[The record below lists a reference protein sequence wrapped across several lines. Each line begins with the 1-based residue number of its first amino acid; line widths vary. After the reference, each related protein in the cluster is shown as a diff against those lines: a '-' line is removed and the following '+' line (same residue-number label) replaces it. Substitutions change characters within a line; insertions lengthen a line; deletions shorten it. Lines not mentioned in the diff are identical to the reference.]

1 MGRIK
6 IKSLKYEGKKYF
18 YFNDKFKDGKNIL
31 LGENGNGKSTF
42 TYLII
47 YSLGIKV
54 DYFINGKEG
63 VIEEIFSD
71 EDKYVE
77 LVININEEEYVL
89 NRKIPSSYISVYDVK
104 RKSYTSYNIARNGD
118 IYEKEKK
125 TFSDWIL
132 EKLNIGITEVS
143 QFSTNHKINF
153 DDLFRL
159 MYYDQKT
166 PSGEIIGGFG
176 IKSTDYFKNSSI
188 MKRSIFEILISD
200 YFKEYYNTYYEI
212 KDKLKE
218 KEEIKETK
226 KSIQSLI
233 EGVVRETNLDKIED
247 IEEVISYNKGE
258 IERLKKIRETH
269 INSNYENSIEE
280 NNELNIDRINSIQE
294 EISLL
299 TMKKNKLEIDIE
311 EIQEEINKAQYV
323 RKNLEDDINY
333 LDRILFTS
341 KMYNIIN
348 DDTCPFCLEKIN
360 ENAGKCICGSD
371 KYLDYEKFIYS
382 DVEYLKMMKSKIKG
396 LRTTNYTIESCEEEL
411 KEILSKHKY
420 IEEKLKYLLMSIK
433 EISAE
438 LVSGIDFKSVDML
451 TEEIMLLKEEL
462 IELEVLKSKLDNL
475 DNVNKNI
482 ANLENKLDSL
492 RKNLDELEIQKSDII
507 SKNLKIFF
515 DKYYLWITEFYDD
528 KKINIS
534 LDRDYKPV
542 VKFYREESFSVPKRF
557 FYYLSLLNLSLK
569 KNINYPRF
577 LLIDTLKSAGI
588 DVPRLRNL
596 IPYLNELEGE
606 EYQVIMTCGYEEYDN
621 SLNWNIIDELSDE
634 NKLLKLK

>member
-1 MGRIK
+1 
-6 IKSLKYEGKKYF
+6 
-18 YFNDKFKDGKNIL
+18 
-31 LGENGNGKSTF
+31 
-42 TYLII
+42 
-47 YSLGIKV
+47 
-54 DYFINGKEG
+54 
-63 VIEEIFSD
+63 
-71 EDKYVE
+71 
-77 LVININEEEYVL
+77 
-89 NRKIPSSYISVYDVK
+89 
-104 RKSYTSYNIARNGD
+104 
-118 IYEKEKK
+118 
-125 TFSDWIL
+125 
-132 EKLNIGITEVS
+132 
-143 QFSTNHKINF
+143 
-153 DDLFRL
+153 

-176 IKSTDYFKNSSI
+176 IKSMDYFKNSSI

-247 IEEVISYNKGE
+247 IEEVISYNKDE

-360 ENAGKCICGSD
+360 ENGGKCICGSD

-492 RKNLDELEIQKSDII
+492 RKKLDELEIQKSDII

>member
-1 MGRIK
+1 M
-6 IKSLKYEGKKYF
+6 
-18 YFNDKFKDGKNIL
+18 
-31 LGENGNGKSTF
+31 
-42 TYLII
+42 
-47 YSLGIKV
+47 
-54 DYFINGKEG
+54 
-63 VIEEIFSD
+63 
-71 EDKYVE
+71 
-77 LVININEEEYVL
+77 L

-176 IKSTDYFKNSSI
+176 IKSMDYFKNSSI

-247 IEEVISYNKGE
+247 IEEVISYNKDE

-360 ENAGKCICGSD
+360 ENGGKCICGSD

-492 RKNLDELEIQKSDII
+492 RKKLDELEIQKSDII